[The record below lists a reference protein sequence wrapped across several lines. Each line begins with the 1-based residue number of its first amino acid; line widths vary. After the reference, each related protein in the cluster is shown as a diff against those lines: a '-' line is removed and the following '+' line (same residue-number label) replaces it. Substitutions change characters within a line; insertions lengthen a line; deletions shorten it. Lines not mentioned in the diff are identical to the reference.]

1 MAHQN
6 FKQIKLGAGQFKR
19 NVFDAGLA
27 FGRVEDNVADRNAV
41 RRVVLFVAVL
51 RTAQDGVDT
60 RQEFARC
67 AWFRYIIVRTH
78 FQTDNAVDVV
88 TFCSQHDDGHSALG
102 AYVFQNVQT
111 VHFRHHGV

>member
-1 MAHQN
+1 MLAW
-6 FKQIKLGAGQFKR
+6 
-19 NVFDAGLA
+19 A

-51 RTAQDGVDT
+51 CTAQDGVDAG
-60 RQEFARC
+60 QEFARC
-67 AWFRYIIVRTH
+67 AWFRYVIVRTH

-88 TFCSQHDDGHSALG
+88 AFRGQHNDGHGALG
-102 AYVFQNVQT
+102 TYVFQYVQT